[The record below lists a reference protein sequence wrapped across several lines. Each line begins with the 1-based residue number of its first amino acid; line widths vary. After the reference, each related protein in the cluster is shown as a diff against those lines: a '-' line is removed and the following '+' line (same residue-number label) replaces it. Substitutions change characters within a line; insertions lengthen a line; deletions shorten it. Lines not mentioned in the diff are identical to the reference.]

1 MRLLAAILLLALEI
15 PAFAQNLVENGGFE
29 KWTKEGEP
37 EGWHTRIT
45 GVITVSEYE
54 DPVKKKGLIRKWFK
68 DGCGYDWGEIR
79 PFPGLYCPQC
89 KQMITTE
96 ESSDWYVKNV
106 ERVAPAPGKNGKG
119 AGMKMDDFVGGN
131 QGVRLS
137 SDFIKAEDDAGYEW
151 KLDVITGNGGA
162 VQAFVEG
169 FQYYEDPKVEAWLK
183 TLPKEVNPFGFTK
196 PIRRAFR
203 SHLYL
208 AGKTG
213 DRQWK
218 SFSEQFVNMKNPR
231 YHIDLMYVNL
241 YGYMP
246 SAEMVWD
253 NIVLRKLSAQ
263 ELKAYHAN
271 NPPAKE
277 ERFR

>member
-1 MRLLAAILLLALEI
+1 MRLLIVMIVAALAA
-15 PAFAQNLVENGGFE
+15 PALAQNLVKNGGFE
-29 KWTKEGEP
+29 KWTEQGEP
-37 EGWHTRIT
+37 ENWHSRIT
-45 GVITVSEYE
+45 GVITVSEYK

-96 ESSDWYVKNV
+96 ESSDWYVKNG
-106 ERVAPAPGKNGKG
+106 ERVLPAPGKITKG
-119 AGMKMDDFVGGN
+119 AGMKMDDFVGAN

-137 SDFIKAEDDAGYEW
+137 SDFIKAEPLAGYEW
-151 KLDVITGNGGA
+151 RLDVMTANNGA

-169 FQYYEDPKVEAWLK
+169 FQYYDDPKVEAWLK

-196 PIRRAFR
+196 PIKRTFR

-208 AGKTG
+208 AGKTP
-213 DRQWK
+213 DRQWV

-231 YHIDLMYVNL
+231 YRIDLMYVNL

-253 NIVLRKLSAQ
+253 NIGLRKLSAQ
-263 ELKAYHAN
+263 ELAKYHAE
-271 NPPAKE
+271 NPPSRE